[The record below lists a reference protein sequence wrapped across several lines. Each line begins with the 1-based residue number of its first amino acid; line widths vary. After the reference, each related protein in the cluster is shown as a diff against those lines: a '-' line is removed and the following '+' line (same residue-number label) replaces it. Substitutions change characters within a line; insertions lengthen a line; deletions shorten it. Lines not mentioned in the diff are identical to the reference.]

1 MNKQWK
7 HWQWSLTFKE
17 LKIWHPKVDVCENKG
32 IARGLGVKKKN
43 VFQNKHSNMRDWVH
57 ICVQISH
64 WKNIKSSGK
73 DKKFLKLWVNLE
85 MTEFNQNRWI
95 ILNSQTVL

>member
-32 IARGLGVKKKN
+32 IARELGVKKKN
-43 VFQNKHSNMRDWVH
+43 VFQNKHSNM
-57 ICVQISH
+57 
-64 WKNIKSSGK
+64 
-73 DKKFLKLWVNLE
+73 
-85 MTEFNQNRWI
+85 
-95 ILNSQTVL
+95 